1 VRVVDIL
8 EAQEKLE
15 ELIDELAPGESFAI
29 AVNGKPRV
37 KVVKL
42 KEEEIEELLREGS

>member
-1 VRVVDIL
+1 MRVVEIL

-29 AVNGKPRV
+29 AVNGEPRV

-42 KEEEIEELLREGS
+42 KEAKIEKLLRKSG